1 MALRRSPKPGLDRR
15 QLEAAAQLVDDQRG
29 ERFALDVLG
38 DDQQWPSAA
47 YHRLEYRLQR
57 LQAGELLFVNQD
69 VGVLEL
75 DQHLF
80 RVGDEVRADVAA
92 VELHAFD
99 DVELGLQGLRLLDG
113 DHPLVA
119 DLPDRIGEH
128 PPDLGV
134 AVGRNHAD
142 LGDLLA
148 RRDLLRALPDVLD
161 DHLGRAIDA
170 TLQVHRVHA
179 AATALAPART
189 IA

>member
-1 MALRRSPKPGLDRR
+1 M
-15 QLEAAAQLVDDQRG
+15 
-29 ERFALDVLG
+29 
-38 DDQQWPSAA
+38 
-47 YHRLEYRLQR
+47 
-57 LQAGELLFVNQD
+57 D
-69 VGVLEL
+69 VGVLQL

-99 DVELGLQGLRLLDG
+99 DVELGLQRLRLLDR

-119 DLPDRIGEH
+119 DLLNRLGEH

-142 LGDLLA
+142 LGDLLVG
-148 RRDLLRALPDVLD
+148 RDLLRALPDVLD

-170 TLQVHRVHA
+170 PLDVHRVHA
-179 AATALAPART
+179 GGDRLGARADDRLGQNRRRGRAVAGDLAGPHRDLLDQLGADVLEVVGELDLLGDGDAILRYARRAEALLEHHVAPPRP
-189 IA
+189 